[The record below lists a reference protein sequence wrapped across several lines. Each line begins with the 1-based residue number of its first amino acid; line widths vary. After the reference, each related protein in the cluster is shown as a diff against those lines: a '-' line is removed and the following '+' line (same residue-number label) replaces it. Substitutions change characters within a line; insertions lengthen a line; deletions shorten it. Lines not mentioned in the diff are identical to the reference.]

1 MADFDIKEDRDI
13 EIPSSLPILPVRD
26 VVIFPYMILPL
37 FVGRD
42 VSIKAIE
49 KAVESDKL
57 ILLVSQRDL
66 NVETPSKEDLYTVGT
81 VGTIL
86 RMLKLPDGRLKI
98 LVQGLTKSR
107 ILKYSQTDPFFVGKI
122 EKVIDQERPELTLEI
137 EALMRN
143 VKELVDK
150 SLALGKSFLPDIIV
164 LIENIEEPGRLAD
177 LVASNLGLKA
187 EQAQELLEETDP
199 VLRLNKISEILNR
212 EVELLLVQQKI
223 QSDVKGEIDKTQREY
238 FLREQLKAIQKELGE
253 IDEKTEEIMDLRK
266 KIDDAKMPEKVEKE
280 AIKQINRLDKM
291 HQDSAEAGTIRTY
304 IDWLIELPWSIS
316 TKDNLDIKRAK
327 KILDEDHYDLEKIKE
342 RILEYLGVR
351 KLKAKMKGPI
361 LCFVGPPGVGKTSLG
376 KSIARALGREF
387 YRMSL
392 GGMRDEAEI
401 RGHRRTYVGAMPG
414 RVIQGIKTTGKN
426 NPVFMLDE
434 VDKIGMDFR
443 GDPASALL
451 EVLDPEQN
459 FAFADHYLGV
469 PFDLSNVMFI
479 TTANQM
485 DPIPSPL
492 RDRMEVLYLSGYTA
506 EEKVG
511 IARNYL
517 IPKQLNEHGIT
528 EKNIKI
534 NDSALL
540 QITTH
545 YTSEAGV
552 RNLEREIANLC
563 RKVAKKTAEGRVKK
577 YNISSNNLSKYL
589 GVPKYLPEE
598 EIKKDEIGVATGLAW
613 TEAGGDIIYIEA
625 TIMKGKGGIT
635 LTGQLGDVMKESA
648 HAALSYIR
656 SKAKK
661 LRIKNSMFSE
671 NDIHIHVPAGAI
683 PKDGPSAGIT
693 MATALASVFSGKAVY
708 KSIAMT
714 GEVTLRGSVL
724 PIGGLKEKTLA
735 AKRMGIKTVIIPKRN
750 EKDLEDIP
758 KYIKKD
764 MKFIAVETMDEV
776 LKTAL
781 KTTAKKSVRTSA
793 RKKAARSTRTS
804 SKKNAK
810 TSTKKTAK
818 KSVNKSVKKGKS
830 RK

>member
-1 MADFDIKEDRDI
+1 MTDLEIKEESEID
-13 EIPSSLPILPVRD
+13 IPSSLPILPVRD

-42 VSIKAIE
+42 ISIKAIE
-49 KAVESDKL
+49 QAVDENKL
-57 ILLVSQRDL
+57 ILLVSQKDV
-66 NVETPSKEDLYTVGT
+66 NIETPTRADLYTVGT

-98 LVQGLTKSR
+98 LVQGLTKAR
-107 ILKYSQTDPFFVGKI
+107 VTEFTQTDPYYIGEI
-122 EKVIDQERPELTLEI
+122 EKIFDDEQPKLSLEI

-199 VLRLNKISEILNR
+199 IVRLKKISEILSR

-253 IDEKTEEIMDLRK
+253 IDEKTEEIMELRE
-266 KIDDAKMPEKVEKE
+266 KIQKAKMPEKVEKE
-280 AIKQINRLDKM
+280 AIKQINRLEKM

-304 IDWLIELPWSIS
+304 ADWLVELPWSKG
-316 TKDNLDIKRAK
+316 TKDNLDLKKAK
-327 KILDEDHYDLEKIKE
+327 KVLDKDHYDLEKIKE

-351 KLKAKMKGPI
+351 KLNADMKGPI

-414 RVIQGIKTTGKN
+414 RVIQGIKTAGTN

-469 PFDLSNVMFI
+469 PFDLRNVMFI
-479 TTANQM
+479 TTANQI

-511 IARNYL
+511 IAKIYL
-517 IPKQLNEHGIT
+517 IPKQLKEHGIT
-528 EKNIKI
+528 GKNIKI

-540 QITTH
+540 QVITH
-545 YTSEAGV
+545 YTCEAGV

-563 RKVAKKTAEGRVKK
+563 RKVARKIAEGKDKK
-577 YNISSNNLSKYL
+577 YTITPTTLSKYL

-598 EIKKDEIGVATGLAW
+598 EIKKDEIGVSTGLAW
-613 TEAGGDIIYIEA
+613 TEAGGDIIYIESQ
-625 TIMKGKGGIT
+625 IMKGKGSLT

-656 SKAKK
+656 SKSKG
-661 LRIKNSMFSE
+661 LSITNTMFSN

-693 MATALASVFSGKAVY
+693 MATAIASAFTGRAVR
-708 KSIAMT
+708 KNIAMT
-714 GEVTLRGSVL
+714 GEVTLRGRVL
-724 PIGGLKEKTLA
+724 PIGGLKEKALA
-735 AKRMGIKTVIIPKRN
+735 AKRMGINEVIIPKRN
-750 EKDLEDIP
+750 EKDLEEIP

-764 MKFIAVETMDEV
+764 MKFIPVETMDEV
-776 LKTAL
+776 LKNAL
-781 KTTAKKSVRTSA
+781 KKKPTK
-793 RKKAARSTRTS
+793 RKIH
-804 SKKNAK
+804 
-810 TSTKKTAK
+810 
-818 KSVNKSVKKGKS
+818 
-830 RK
+830 

>member
-1 MADFDIKEDRDI
+1 MADMDIKEDRDI

-26 VVIFPYMILPL
+26 IVIFPYMILPL

-42 VSIKAIE
+42 MSIRAIE
-49 KAVESDKL
+49 QAMEGDKL
-57 ILLVSQRDL
+57 ILLVSQKDV
-66 NVETPSKEDLYTVGT
+66 NIENPSTADMYSVGT

-98 LVQGLTKSR
+98 LVQGLAKAKVTEFV
-107 ILKYSQTDPFFVGKI
+107 QEEPFYVGRV
-122 EKVIDQERPELTLEI
+122 EKLMDQEQPQLTIEV

-177 LVASNLGLKA
+177 LVASNLGLKSD
-187 EQAQELLEETDP
+187 QAQELLEQTDP
-199 VLRLNKISEILNR
+199 IDRLKKISEILSR

-253 IDEKTEEIMDLRK
+253 IDEKTEEIMELRK
-266 KIDDAKMPEKVEKE
+266 KVEEAKMPEKVEKE
-280 AIKQINRLDKM
+280 AFKQISRLEKM
-291 HQDSAEAGTIRTY
+291 HPDSAEAGTIRTY
-304 IDWLIELPWSIS
+304 IDWLVELPWARS
-316 TKDNLDIKRAK
+316 TKDNLDLKKAK
-327 KILDEDHYDLEKIKE
+327 KVLDEDHYDLEKVKE

-351 KLKAKMKGPI
+351 KLKEKMKGPI

-387 YRMSL
+387 FRMSL

-414 RVIQGIKTTGKN
+414 RIIQGIKNAGTN

-459 FAFADHYLGV
+459 NSFADHYLGV

-479 TTANQM
+479 TTANLM
-485 DPIPSPL
+485 DPVPSPL
-492 RDRMEVLYLSGYTA
+492 RDRMEVIALSGYTA
-506 EEKVG
+506 EEKIN
-511 IARNYL
+511 IAKRYL
-517 IPKQLNEHGIT
+517 IPKQMKEHGIS

-534 NDSALL
+534 NDAALM
-540 QITTH
+540 QVITN

-563 RKVAKKTAEGRVKK
+563 RKVARKIAEGKDKK
-577 YNISSNNLSKYL
+577 YSITPSNLSSYL

-598 EIKKDEIGVATGLAW
+598 EIQKDEIGVATGLAW
-613 TEAGGDIIYIEA
+613 TETGGDIIYIEA
-625 TIMKGKGGIT
+625 TIMRGKGNLT

-656 SKAKK
+656 SRAKS
-661 LRIKNSMFSE
+661 LGITNRMFSE

-693 MATALASVFSGKAVY
+693 MATSIASAFTGRPVH
-708 KSIAMT
+708 KSVAMT
-714 GEVTLRGSVL
+714 GEVTLRGRVL
-724 PIGGLKEKTLA
+724 PIGGLKEKALA
-735 AKRMGIKTVIIPKRN
+735 AKRMGIHKIIIPKRN
-750 EKDLEDIP
+750 EKDLEEIP
-758 KYIKKD
+758 KYVMKD
-764 MKFIAVETMDEV
+764 MEFIPVETMDQV
-776 LKTAL
+776 LKHAL
-781 KTTAKKSVRTSA
+781 K
-793 RKKAARSTRTS
+793 RSTN
-804 SKKNAK
+804 KKK
-810 TSTKKTAK
+810 
-818 KSVNKSVKKGKS
+818 
-830 RK
+830 RR

>member
-1 MADFDIKEDRDI
+1 
-13 EIPSSLPILPVRD
+13 
-26 VVIFPYMILPL
+26 MILPL

-49 KAVESDKL
+49 QAMDDDKL
-57 ILLVSQRDL
+57 ILLVSQKDV
-66 NVETPSKEDLYTVGT
+66 NIETPTKEDLYKVGT

-98 LVQGLTKSR
+98 LVQGFAKAKITEF
-107 ILKYSQTDPFFVGKI
+107 INTEPYYSGRI
-122 EKVIDQERPELTLEI
+122 EKIFDDKQPDLSVEV

-143 VKELVDK
+143 VKEFVDK

-187 EQAQELLEETDP
+187 DLAQELLEETDP
-199 VLRLNKISEILNR
+199 IVRLQKISEILGR
-212 EVELLLVQQKI
+212 EVDLLLVQQKI

-238 FLREQLKAIQKELGE
+238 FLREQMKAIQKELGE
-253 IDEKTEEIMDLRK
+253 IDEKTEEIMELRQ
-266 KIDDAKMPEKVEKE
+266 KIDQAKMPEKVEKE
-280 AIKQINRLDKM
+280 AMKQINRLEKM

-304 IDWLIELPWSIS
+304 IDWLVEIPWSKS
-316 TKDNLDIKRAK
+316 TKDNLNLKKAK
-327 KILDEDHYDLEKIKE
+327 KVLDEDHYDLEKIKE

-351 KLKAKMKGPI
+351 KLKDKMKGPI
-361 LCFVGPPGVGKTSLG
+361 LCLVGPPGVGKTSLG

-387 YRMSL
+387 FRMSL

-414 RVIQGIKTTGKN
+414 RIIQGIKTTGTN

-459 FAFADHYLGV
+459 NSFADHYLGV

-479 TTANQM
+479 TTANQI

-492 RDRMEVLYLSGYTA
+492 RDRMETLSLSGYTA
-506 EEKVG
+506 EEKIG

-517 IPKQLNEHGIT
+517 IPKQLTEHGIT
-528 EKNIKI
+528 EKNITI
-534 NDSALL
+534 NNNALL
-540 QITTH
+540 QVITH
-545 YTSEAGV
+545 YTGEAGV

-563 RKVAKKTAEGRVKK
+563 RKVARKIAEGNKIKK
-577 YNISSNNLSKYL
+577 YSISSSNLSKYL

-598 EIKKDEIGVATGLAW
+598 EIKKDEVGVSTGLAW
-613 TEAGGDIIYIEA
+613 TEAGGDIIYIES
-625 TIMKGKGGIT
+625 TIMKGKGGLN

-661 LRIKNSMFSE
+661 LGISNTVFSN
-671 NDIHIHVPAGAI
+671 NDIHVHVPAGAI

-693 MATALASVFSGKAVY
+693 MATSLASAFTGRSVHKN
-708 KSIAMT
+708 IAMT
-714 GEVTLRGSVL
+714 GEVTLRGRVL
-724 PIGGLKEKTLA
+724 PIGGLKEKSLA
-735 AKRMGIKTVIIPKRN
+735 AKRMGIHTIIIPKRN

-758 KYIKKD
+758 KYIRKD
-764 MKFIAVETMDEV
+764 LKFVPVETMDEV
-776 LKTAL
+776 LKKAL
-781 KTTAKKSVRTSA
+781 KRAPKGRTAR
-793 RKKAARSTRTS
+793 
-804 SKKNAK
+804 
-810 TSTKKTAK
+810 
-818 KSVNKSVKKGKS
+818 
-830 RK
+830 

>member
-1 MADFDIKEDRDI
+1 MAEIDVKEEREI
-13 EIPSSLPILPVRD
+13 EIPTSLPILPVRD

-42 VSIKAIE
+42 ISIKAIE
-49 KAVESDKL
+49 HAVGENKM
-57 ILLVSQRDL
+57 ILLVSQKDV
-66 NVETPSKEDLYTVGT
+66 NIEVPSKEDLYTVGT

-98 LVQGLTKSR
+98 LVQGVAKAK
-107 ILKYSQTDPFFVGKI
+107 ILNYTQTDPFYIGEI
-122 EKVIDQERPELTLEI
+122 GKVIDQQQPEMTLEV

-164 LIENIEEPGRLAD
+164 LIENIEDPGRLAD

-187 EQAQELLEETDP
+187 DQAQSLLEQTDP
-199 VLRLNKISEILNR
+199 ILRLKKISELLSR

-238 FLREQLKAIQKELGE
+238 FLREQMKAIQRELGE
-253 IDEKTEEIMDLRK
+253 IDEKAEEVMELRK
-266 KIDDAKMPEKVEKE
+266 KIEKAKMPEKVEKE
-280 AIKQINRLDKM
+280 AIKQINRLEKM
-291 HQDSAEAGTIRTY
+291 HPDSAEAGTIRTY
-304 IDWLIELPWSIS
+304 VDWLVELPWSKS
-316 TKDNLDIKRAK
+316 SKDILDLKKAK
-327 KILDEDHYDLEKIKE
+327 KILDDDHYDLEKVKE

-351 KLKAKMKGPI
+351 KLKEKMKGPI

-376 KSIARALGREF
+376 KSIARSLGREF
-387 YRMSL
+387 FRMSL

-414 RVIQGIKTTGKN
+414 RIIQGIKTSGKN

-459 FAFADHYLGV
+459 YAFADHYLGV

-479 TTANQM
+479 TTANLI

-492 RDRMEVLYLSGYTA
+492 RDRMEVIALSGYTA
-506 EEKVG
+506 EEKIG

-517 IPKQLNEHGIT
+517 IPKQLKEHGISD
-528 EKNIKI
+528 KNIRI
-534 NDSALL
+534 YDSALL
-540 QITTH
+540 SITTN
-545 YTSEAGV
+545 YTAEAGV

-563 RKVAKKTAEGRVKK
+563 RKVARKIAEGKIKK
-577 YNISSNNLSKYL
+577 YVISSKNISKYL
-589 GVPKYLPEE
+589 GVQKYMPEE
-598 EIKKDEIGVATGLAW
+598 EIKKDEIGVSTGLAW
-613 TEAGGDIIYIEA
+613 TESGGDIIYIEA
-625 TIMKGKGGIT
+625 TIMKGKGNLT

-648 HAALSYIR
+648 HAALTYVR
-656 SKAKK
+656 SRAKT
-661 LRIKNSMFSE
+661 LGINNSMFSQ
-671 NDIHIHVPAGAI
+671 NDIHIHVPAGGI

-693 MATALASVFSGKAVY
+693 MATAIASVFTGKPVH
-708 KSIAMT
+708 KSVAMT
-714 GEVTLRGSVL
+714 GEVTLRGKVL
-724 PIGGLKEKTLA
+724 PIGGLKEKSLA
-735 AKRMGIKTVIIPKRN
+735 AKRMGIKKVIIPKRN

-758 KYIKKD
+758 KYVKKD
-764 MKFIAVETMDEV
+764 MQFIPVETMDEV
-776 LKTAL
+776 LKNAL
-781 KTTAKKSVRTSA
+781 IT
-793 RKKAARSTRTS
+793 
-804 SKKNAK
+804 SKKK
-810 TSTKKTAK
+810 
-818 KSVNKSVKKGKS
+818 